1 MINLKTTWVNSSS
14 KDAIILKQLDNHEEY
29 ALTEYKWTPF
39 RSWLTMSLPTE
50 IPTHALVYSYYKKLI
65 NKGENYPIYGK
76 MFSFYSFSRQ
86 LLSFAKEMS
95 LYKIP
100 IDELPSTTTSEKE
113 LKSLLQLCLKEN
125 LFEKNLADLAEK
137 EFDLSNIVTT
147 HPFLTDY
154 FDYSLHKKFVNQ
166 GIESI
171 DLFHDTPKNQSYRHA
186 LNPRIEIESIAQ
198 EIISDQIKAQDI
210 MIICADPSYFDVIKQ
225 IFDRYKIPHG
235 FAHKKRL
242 SRVAVAATAYLT
254 CFIKKDVP
262 SLIHAFEQNCF
273 STSINNP
280 CLNYINQ
287 FIFKLEDC
295 TYEHHTIQND
305 CNHDLLNRNELSL
318 LLEEEKEFNQF
329 IQKNADMINL
339 ILTQDNPKEILNI
352 VFNQCVEHF
361 KDTEYFKEVYT
372 IKNTIED
379 LSAYLETMDDLIY
392 LVDCLS
398 QTTVNEESSVL
409 GRVGITDCTHPLP
422 SRKRSYVV
430 GASQRNFPAFAS
442 YGGIFDE
449 AYRAKTSFPSMQDRF
464 DAHMSQLQWIEH
476 SATDDLYYTY
486 SVLDYQGKK
495 SESAFEIESKF
506 TSIGELKCLS
516 NNQRFIEK
524 HSLNPEIA
532 KSLFFKEDLLHGSI
546 SSFEKYFECPFAYYV
561 NYGLRIK
568 EQSRTELAANTVG
581 SIQHAILEHA
591 CKTYGKDYAKIS
603 RDEMMIIAQNQ
614 ISLLT
619 TLLPKELVK
628 INCIVTKMI
637 DNLQISFEFLV
648 DMELNTS
655 FVPSHFEYKFTSG
668 YFDHIK
674 INGYIDRIDFASN
687 LLRIV
692 DYKSSSKSIT
702 ETSFKAGLKLQLLT
716 YLVLATKEFNREPC
730 GAYYYSLKNDNI
742 DTAAAKVTRGN
753 LVEFTEE
760 DYHQN
765 FMKSHRLSGW
775 TFSESDLLDYDGRH
789 CVGIR
794 SSSKGLSFTIYDF
807 NLIDQVLSELYQLL
821 VEKLQQGIIPVD
833 PVEGACTYCKYQTIC
848 RFKGEQR
855 KEKALVYADC
865 SLKKGSDTD
874 EMES

>member
-14 KDAIILKQLDNHEEY
+14 KDSIILKLLDNYEESV
-29 ALTEYKWTPF
+29 LTEFKWTPF
-39 RSWLTMSLPTE
+39 RSWLTASLPTE
-50 IPTHALVYSYYKKLI
+50 IPTHVLVYSYYKKLI

-76 MFSFYSFSRQ
+76 MFNFYNFSRQ
-86 LLSFAKEMS
+86 LISFAKEMA
-95 LYKIP
+95 LYKIS
-100 IDELPSTTTSEKE
+100 IHDLPSETNSDKE

-125 LFEKNLADLAEK
+125 LFEKKLANLIEK
-137 EFDLSNIVTT
+137 DFDLTNIVTT

-154 FDYSLHKKFVNQ
+154 FDYSLHKKFIDQ

-171 DLFHDTPKNQSYRHA
+171 NLFDATPKNESYRHA

-198 EIISDQIKAQDI
+198 EIIRDQISAQDI
-210 MIICADPSYFDVIKQ
+210 LIICADSSYYDVIKQ

-235 FAHKKRL
+235 FAHKSHL
-242 SRVAVAATAYLT
+242 SRVAVAATAYLN
-254 CFIKKDVP
+254 CFIKKDVA

-295 TYEHHTIQND
+295 TYEHHTISNELNQE
-305 CNHDLLNRNELSL
+305 LLNRNELSL
-318 LLEEEKEFNQF
+318 LLEEEKEFNLF
-329 IQKNADMINL
+329 IHKNADIINL
-339 ILTQDNPKEILNI
+339 ILTQNEPKEILHI
-352 VFNQCVEHF
+352 VFNQCVDHF
-361 KDTEYFKEVYT
+361 KNTEYFKEVYT
-372 IKNTIED
+372 VKNTIEE
-379 LSAYLETMDDLIY
+379 LSTYLETMDDLLY
-392 LVDCLS
+392 LVDCLN
-398 QTTVNEESSVL
+398 QTMVNEESSVL

-430 GASQRNFPAFAS
+430 GASQRNFPAFSS
-442 YGGIFDE
+442 YSGIFDE
-449 AYRAKTSFPSMQDRF
+449 FYRAKTPFPSMQDRF
-464 DAHMSQLQWIEH
+464 DAYMNQLKWIEH
-476 SATDDLYYTY
+476 SATDELYYTY

-506 TSIGELKCLS
+506 SSIGELNCNF
-516 NNQRFIEK
+516 NNYRFIER
-524 HSLNPEIA
+524 HTLSPEIA
-532 KSLFFKEDLLHGSI
+532 QSLFFKDDLLHGSI
-546 SSFEKYFECPFAYYV
+546 SSFEKYFECPYAYFV
-561 NYGLRIK
+561 NYGLRVN
-568 EQSRTELAANTVG
+568 EQSRTELAANTIG

-591 CKTYGKDYAKIS
+591 CQTYGKDYAKIT
-603 RDEMMIIAQNQ
+603 REEMLAIAQGQ
-614 ISLLT
+614 ISLLK
-619 TLLPKELVK
+619 TLLPKETLK
-628 INCIVTKMI
+628 INCIITKMI
-637 DNLQISFEFLV
+637 DNLQISFEFLA

-655 FVPSHFEYKFTSG
+655 FVPSHFEYKFTST
-668 YFDHIK
+668 YFEHIK

-716 YLVLATKEFNREPC
+716 YLILATKEFDREPC

-742 DTAAAKVTRGN
+742 DIAAAKVTRGN

-765 FMKSHRLSGW
+765 FMKNHRLSGW
-775 TFSESDLLDYDGRH
+775 TFNESELLDYDGRH

-794 SSSKGLSFTIYDF
+794 TSSKGLSFTIYDF
-807 NLIDQVLSELYQLL
+807 NLIDQVLKELYQLL
-821 VEKLQQGIIPVD
+821 VDKLQQGLIPVD